1 MTLTLIASGYGLSAM
16 GDEMLLVVL
25 TLRLY
30 GEGRPGVA
38 ISALVIA
45 GVLPMVLLAP
55 VVGTVVDRF
64 ESTRLIAVV
73 LSLQAIL
80 VAALAFVDGLGITL
94 LLVALIGV
102 GLALVSPALALLVPA
117 VVGEDRVPAG
127 YARLE
132 LFRTT
137 GTIGGPALAG
147 VLIAFVGERAVL
159 LCDAL
164 SFVVMA
170 VLIATL
176 KVRRFPD
183 ASQKH
188 LKWRD
193 QVRQGSGLIRKN
205 AVLRVA
211 VPTLATAIVF
221 TAVLTVARVY
231 FSQEQLR
238 AGDLGYGLLV
248 AAHLAGMTI
257 AAAFVAPRIPIAKQ
271 TTALVTA
278 SVAMGAALL
287 AAGSFGSYV
296 LAFASFLLT
305 GVCNTVQGLAIRN
318 LVHAEVPSHMR
329 GRAFASSGAMLNSA
343 HIIGTGLG
351 GPLSSAFGG
360 GHALQLAGAG
370 TLAVGLVAIPL
381 LLRAGMSIGH
391 SQNDS
396 VEEPLVGDQ
405 QVRE

>member
-1 MTLTLIASGYGLSAM
+1 MALIASGYGLSAM

-25 TLRLY
+25 TLRFY
-30 GEGRPGVA
+30 GEGRSGGA

-55 VVGTVVDRF
+55 LAGAVVDRF
-64 ESTRLIAVV
+64 ESTKLISVV
-73 LSLQAIL
+73 LSVQALL
-80 VAALAFVDGLGITL
+80 VAALAFVNDFGLTL
-94 LLVALIGV
+94 VLVGLIGL

-117 VVGEDRVPAG
+117 VVGEDGVAAG

-147 VLIAFVGERAVL
+147 VLIALVGERAVL
-159 LCDAL
+159 LCDAF
-164 SFVVMA
+164 SFLVMA
-170 VLIATL
+170 VVIGTL
-176 KVRRFPD
+176 KVRRHPD
-183 ASQKH
+183 PSQAK
-188 LKWRD
+188 LKWRE

-205 AVLRVA
+205 AVLRVV
-211 VPTLATAIVF
+211 VPTLAAAIVF

-231 FSQEQLR
+231 FSQDQLR
-238 AGDLGYGLLV
+238 SGDLGYGLLV

-257 AAAFVAPRIPIAKQ
+257 AAAFVAPRVPISKQ

-278 SVAMGAALL
+278 SVAMGVALVV
-287 AAGSFGSYV
+287 AGSFNSYP

-318 LVHAEVPSHMR
+318 LVHAHVPARMR

-343 HIIGTGLG
+343 HIVGTGLG
-351 GPLSSAFGG
+351 GPLSSVLGG

-370 TLAVGLVAIPL
+370 TLLVGLAAVPL
-381 LLRAGMSIGH
+381 LMR
-391 SQNDS
+391 
-396 VEEPLVGDQ
+396 VGPSETQ
-405 QVRE
+405 EAQEAVAEGPPART